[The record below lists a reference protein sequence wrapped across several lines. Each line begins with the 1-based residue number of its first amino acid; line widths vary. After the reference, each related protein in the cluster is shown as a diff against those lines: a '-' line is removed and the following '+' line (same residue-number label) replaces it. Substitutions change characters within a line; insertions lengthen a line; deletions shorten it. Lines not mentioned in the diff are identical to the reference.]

1 MRKKANIS
9 SSTLCHPEHHEGSV
23 TIRKASLLDRFFT
36 TFRMTRL
43 ILFLLLLISGV
54 LSLQAKKYT
63 IQEIPMVHLQ
73 DRTRYVSNPDGIL
86 SPSAVAEMDSIL
98 YALEQKTGIQTLV
111 VAVTGIEGG
120 DCFDFAYRLGK
131 EMGVGQKERNNGLVI
146 LLSTDERC
154 VQFATGY
161 GLEGI
166 LPDAICKRIQS
177 RYMVEH
183 LGKNDWDAGMVAGI
197 RTVNGYL
204 DGSMENIGGK
214 EEDDSVLV
222 VALVLIFGSIIGFI
236 AIFAFFAN
244 RCPKCKKRHA
254 LQRVSSHIVSR
265 KHGVITSEVN
275 YICKYCGHQVTMKE
289 QSSDPNFRGPR
300 RGGPTVFMGGGGFGR
315 GGGGFSGGSFGGG
328 SFGGGG
334 AGSRF

>member
-1 MRKKANIS
+1 
-9 SSTLCHPEHHEGSV
+9 
-23 TIRKASLLDRFFT
+23 
-36 TFRMTRL
+36 
-43 ILFLLLLISGV
+43 
-54 LSLQAKKYT
+54 
-63 IQEIPMVHLQ
+63 MVHLQ

-86 SPSAVAEMDSIL
+86 SPQAVATMDSIL

-131 EMGVGQKERNNGLVI
+131 EMGVGQKERDNGLVI

-161 GLEGI
+161 GLEGV

-183 LGKNDWDAGMVAGI
+183 LGKDDWDTGMVEGI
-197 RTVNGYL
+197 RALNSYL
-204 DGSMENIGGK
+204 DGSMENIG
-214 EEDDSVLV
+214 EDEDDT
-222 VALVLIFGSIIGFI
+222 ALFIFLALFFGGIILIFVII
-236 AIFAFFAN
+236 AIYGN

-254 LQRVSSHIVSR
+254 LQRVSSHVVSR
-265 KHGVITSEVN
+265 KHGIITKEVV
-275 YICKYCGHQVTMKE
+275 YLCKYCGHQVVHKE
-289 QSSDPNFRGPR
+289 QSGDTHYHGPR
-300 RGGPTVFMGGGGFGR
+300 RGGGFFVGGGGFG

>member
-1 MRKKANIS
+1 MRK
-9 SSTLCHPEHHEGSV
+9 
-23 TIRKASLLDRFFT
+23 LLFIL
-36 TFRMTRL
+36 TF
-43 ILFLLLLISGV
+43 IGLLGGF
-54 LSLQAKKYT
+54 SLQAKEYT
-63 IQEIPMVHLQ
+63 IKEIPMVHLQ
-73 DRTRYVSNPDGIL
+73 NRTRYVSNPDNIL
-86 SPSAVAEMDSIL
+86 SPSSVATMDSIL

-131 EMGVGQKERNNGLVI
+131 EMGVGQKERDNGLVI

-161 GLEGI
+161 GLEGV

-197 RTVNGYL
+197 RAVNGYL
-204 DGSMENIGGK
+204 DGSMENIEGE
-214 EEDDSVLV
+214 EEDND
-222 VALVLIFGSIIGFI
+222 ALLYF
-236 AIFAFFAN
+236 FAFFFICVILVCLIVAIFGN
-244 RCPKCKKRHA
+244 QCPKCKKRHA
-254 LQRVSSHIVSR
+254 LQRVSSHEISR
-265 KHGVITSEVN
+265 KHGVITSEVT
-275 YICKYCGHQVTMKE
+275 YLCKYCGHRHVTKE

-300 RGGPTVFMGGGGFGR
+300 SGGGTVFMGGGGFGS

>member
-1 MRKKANIS
+1 MKK
-9 SSTLCHPEHHEGSV
+9 
-23 TIRKASLLDRFFT
+23 
-36 TFRMTRL
+36 L
-43 ILFLLLLISGV
+43 III
-54 LSLQAKKYT
+54 LSLFVCLFAQAKEYT
-63 IQEIPMVHLQ
+63 VKEIPMVHLQ

-86 SPSAVAEMDSIL
+86 SPSAVATMDSIL
-98 YALEQKTGIQTLV
+98 FALEQKTGIQTLV

-120 DCFDFAYRLGK
+120 DCFDFAHRLGQ
-131 EMGVGQKERNNGLVI
+131 ETGVGQKERDNGLVI

-161 GLEGI
+161 GLEGV

-197 RTVNGYL
+197 RAVNGYL
-204 DGSMENIGGK
+204 DGSMENIGGEE
-214 EEDDSVLV
+214 EEDDTTIMYILASIFVCIILV
-222 VALVLIFGSIIGFI
+222 CLIVAIFG
-236 AIFAFFAN
+236 N
-244 RCPKCKKRHA
+244 QCPKCKKRHA
-254 LQRVSSHIVSR
+254 LQRVSSHEISR
-265 KHGVITSEVN
+265 KHGVITSEVT
-275 YICKYCGHQVTMKE
+275 YLCKYCGHRHVTKE

-300 RGGPTVFMGGGGFGR
+300 SGGGTIFMGGGGR
-315 GGGGFSGGSFGGG
+315 SGGGFSGGSFGGG

>member
-1 MRKKANIS
+1 MRK
-9 SSTLCHPEHHEGSV
+9 
-23 TIRKASLLDRFFT
+23 LLY
-36 TFRMTRL
+36 
-43 ILFLLLLISGV
+43 ILSFIGLMGCF
-54 LSLQAKKYT
+54 SLQAKEYT
-63 IQEIPMVHLQ
+63 IKEIPMVHLQ

-86 SPSAVAEMDSIL
+86 SPSAVAEMDRIL
-98 YALEQKTGIQTLV
+98 YELEQKTGIQTLV

-131 EMGVGQKERNNGLVI
+131 EMGVGQKERDNGLVI

-161 GLEGI
+161 GLEGV

-177 RYMVEH
+177 QHMVEH
-183 LGKNDWDAGMVAGI
+183 LGKDDWDAGMMAGI
-197 RTVNGYL
+197 RAVNGYL
-204 DGSMENIGGK
+204 DGSMENIGG
-214 EEDDSVLV
+214 EEDGDDTALIIF
-222 VALVLIFGSIIGFI
+222 LVLFLGGIVGII
-236 AIFAFFAN
+236 AIIAYFGN

-254 LQRVSSHIVSR
+254 LQRISSQVVSR
-265 KHGVITSEVN
+265 KLGVITSEVT
-275 YICKYCGHQVTMKE
+275 YLCKYCGHRVTMKE

-300 RGGPTVFMGGGGFGR
+300 GGSTIFMGGGGFGR

>member
-1 MRKKANIS
+1 MRK
-9 SSTLCHPEHHEGSV
+9 
-23 TIRKASLLDRFFT
+23 
-36 TFRMTRL
+36 
-43 ILFLLLLISGV
+43 ILFILCLLGC
-54 LSLQAKKYT
+54 LSIQAKEYT
-63 IQEIPMVHLQ
+63 IKEIPMVHLQ
-73 DRTRYVSNPDGIL
+73 DRTRYVSNPDNIL
-86 SPSAVAEMDSIL
+86 SASAVAEMDRIL
-98 YALEQKTGIQTLV
+98 YELEQKTGIQTLV

-131 EMGVGQKERNNGLVI
+131 EMGVGQKERDNGLVI

-161 GLEGI
+161 GLEGV

-183 LGKNDWDAGMVAGI
+183 LGKEDWDTGMVEGI
-197 RTVNGYL
+197 RAVNGYL
-204 DGSMENIGGK
+204 DGSMENIGSDE
-214 EEDDSVLV
+214 EEDIMPFIIIGVIFGLF
-222 VALVLIFGSIIGFI
+222 VLISAIIAYYG
-236 AIFAFFAN
+236 N
-244 RCPKCKKRHA
+244 RCPKCKKRQA
-254 LQRVSSHIVSR
+254 LQRMSSHIVSR
-265 KHGVITSEVN
+265 KHGVITSEVH

-289 QSSDPNFRGPR
+289 QSSDPNYRGPR
-300 RGGPTVFMGGGGFGR
+300 GGGPTIFMGGAGSFGR

>member
-1 MRKKANIS
+1 MKKLTYIIS
-9 SSTLCHPEHHEGSV
+9 CHPKQREGSV
-23 TIRKASLLDRFFT
+23 CTNIHANRFFVT
-36 TFRMTRL
+36 PFLRMTRGM
-43 ILFLLLLISGV
+43 LFLLILILGC
-54 LSLQAKKYT
+54 LPLQAKEYT
-63 IQEIPMVHLQ
+63 VKEIPMVHLQ

-86 SPSAVAEMDSIL
+86 SPSAVAEMDRIL
-98 YALEQKTGIQTLV
+98 YELEQKTGIQTLV

-131 EMGVGQKERNNGLVI
+131 EMGVGQKERDNGLVI

-154 VQFATGY
+154 IQFATGY
-161 GLEGI
+161 GLEGV
-166 LPDAICKRIQS
+166 LPDAICKRIQN

-183 LGKNDWDAGMVAGI
+183 LGKDDWDAGMIAGI
-197 RTVNGYL
+197 RAVNGYL
-204 DGSMENIGGK
+204 DGSMENIGG
-214 EEDDSVLV
+214 EEEGDDTALIIFLILFLGGIVGIIALV
-222 VALVLIFGSIIGFI
+222 VIFG
-236 AIFAFFAN
+236 N

-254 LQRVSSHIVSR
+254 LHRISSQVISR
-265 KHGVITSEVN
+265 KFGVITSEVT
-275 YICKYCGHQVTMKE
+275 YICKYCGHRVTMKE

-300 RGGPTVFMGGGGFGR
+300 NGGPTIFMGGGGFGR

>member
-1 MRKKANIS
+1 MKIQKHQSYKTSCR
-9 SSTLCHPEHHEGSV
+9 PEQSEGSV
-23 TIRKASLLDRFFT
+23 YTNVNGYRFFVPIVL
-36 TFRMTRL
+36 RMT
-43 ILFLLLLISGV
+43 FALLLILGC
-54 LSLQAKKYT
+54 LSLQAKEYT
-63 IQEIPMVHLQ
+63 IKEIPMVHLQ
-73 DRTRYVSNPDGIL
+73 DRTRYVSNPDGVL
-86 SPSAVAEMDSIL
+86 SASAVATMDSIL
-98 YALEQKTGIQTLV
+98 FALEQKTGIQTLV

-131 EMGVGQKERNNGLVI
+131 EMGVGQKERDNGLVI

-161 GLEGI
+161 GLEGV

-197 RTVNGYL
+197 RAVNGYL
-204 DGSMENIGGK
+204 DGSMENIGGA
-214 EEDDSVLV
+214 EEDDDT
-222 VALVLIFGSIIGFI
+222 AILIFMG
-236 AIFAFFAN
+236 AIFAIIIVVSIVAAFFSG
-244 RCPKCKKRHA
+244 RCPKCKKRQA
-254 LQRVSSHIVSR
+254 LQRISSQVLSR
-265 KHGVITSEVN
+265 KNGVITSEVT
-275 YICKYCGHQVTMKE
+275 YLCKYCGHQVTKKE

-300 RGGPTVFMGGGGFGR
+300 GGSGPTIFMGGGGFGGR
-315 GGGGFSGGSFGGG
+315 SGGGFSGGSFGGG

>member
-1 MRKKANIS
+1 MRK
-9 SSTLCHPEHHEGSV
+9 
-23 TIRKASLLDRFFT
+23 LLY
-36 TFRMTRL
+36 
-43 ILFLLLLISGV
+43 ILSFIGLMGCLP
-54 LSLQAKKYT
+54 LQAKEYT
-63 IQEIPMVHLQ
+63 VQEIPMVHLQ
-73 DRTRYVSNPDGIL
+73 DRTRYVSNPDNIL
-86 SPSAVAEMDSIL
+86 STSAVATMDSIL
-98 YALEQKTGIQTLV
+98 HSLEQKTGIQTLV

-120 DCFDFAYRLGK
+120 DCFDFAHRLGQ
-131 EMGVGQKERNNGLVI
+131 EWGVGQKERNNGLVI

-161 GLEGI
+161 GLEGV

-197 RTVNGYL
+197 RAVNSYL
-204 DGSMENIGGK
+204 DGSMENIGG
-214 EEDDSVLV
+214 EEEGDDS
-222 VALVLIFGSIIGFI
+222 ALLIFMGLIFGSIILISVIVG
-236 AIFAFFAN
+236 IFGN

-254 LQRVSSHIVSR
+254 LQRVSSQVVSR
-265 KHGVITSEVN
+265 KMGVVTTEVT
-275 YICKYCGHQVTMKE
+275 YLCKYCGHRVTMKE

-300 RGGPTVFMGGGGFGR
+300 SGGPTIFMGGGGFGR